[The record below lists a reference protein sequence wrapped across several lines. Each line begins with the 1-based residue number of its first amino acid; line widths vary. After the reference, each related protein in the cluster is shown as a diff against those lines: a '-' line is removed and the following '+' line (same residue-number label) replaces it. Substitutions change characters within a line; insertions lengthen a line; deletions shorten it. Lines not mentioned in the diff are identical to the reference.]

1 MRERP
6 GVSARECREVEDQA
20 GPRGLGT
27 RDLGTVLLGCDL
39 WPERS
44 LPYTDSCSS
53 PVSRPQGRYGAA
65 PFCHR
70 FRSCR
75 GPSDPRP
82 QTRNART
89 DPGPI
94 HFRLPPP
101 LPPPPP
107 APRPV
112 PRARH
117 SPGAPQ
123 APCAGPHGTGSS
135 RLSRGAFCRRNGKLT
150 TTPRGQHGHSSG
162 HISSQEDPGPRAEA
176 AGPEGLGRPE
186 WASRGDCTDGLA
198 VGALA
203 SAIFYILCSRSP

>member
-1 MRERP
+1 MRERS
-6 GVSARECREVEDQA
+6 GVSARECRGVEDRA
-20 GPRGLGT
+20 GPRGSGT
-27 RDLGTVLLGCDL
+27 RDLETVFSGCDL

-53 PVSRPQGRYGAA
+53 PVSRPQGRYGTAQ
-65 PFCHR
+65 FCQGL
-70 FRSCR
+70 RSCR
-75 GPSDPRP
+75 GPSDLRP

-117 SPGAPQ
+117 SPGAPP

-135 RLSRGAFCRRNGKLT
+135 RLSRGAFLLGWGEIDYN
-150 TTPRGQHGHSSG
+150 
-162 HISSQEDPGPRAEA
+162 SQRAARPQQRALQFPGRPGPSGGSGGTRRPWK
-176 AGPEGLGRPE
+176 AGVGVAGV
-186 WASRGDCTDGLA
+186 CTD
-198 VGALA
+198 
-203 SAIFYILCSRSP
+203 